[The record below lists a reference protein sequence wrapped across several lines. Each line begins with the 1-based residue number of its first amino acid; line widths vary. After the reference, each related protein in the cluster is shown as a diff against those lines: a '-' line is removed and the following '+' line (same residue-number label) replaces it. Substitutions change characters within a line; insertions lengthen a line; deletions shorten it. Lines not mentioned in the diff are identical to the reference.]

1 MASDLLLERT
11 RQADLQPLVVHGS
24 PVHHNLGQ
32 IRIELLRELSREH
45 FELFADPNSDAITG
59 DIQWYAQIPG
69 SKRRLADLGAD
80 EQVQPRRQ
88 LASLVSTIAA
98 HADKLD
104 AAGTESSRAMAQL
117 LRMALEI
124 PDESHIFVVGEHP
137 VLAGWGHVP
146 RGPATPQE
154 LLVAF
159 ARQALSQGSGLDTG
173 PGPVGPPLPEGSD
186 GDRPPP
192 VTGYLGP
199 SSSDAIP
206 LKRHALV
213 NFDYPLAHA
222 PLRMNWLIPLLWGIF
237 TLLLLAIGH
246 MLLRDCALVWPTA
259 AENGRIILNYCAVPH
274 VSQVA
279 TAGQN
284 ASLIAELRE
293 AERTLEE
300 RRRQC
305 VAPVPPPTPTVSP
318 SPTASPVPRPSPS
331 PRPTPT
337 PTDCRAD
344 NASDRVRCG
353 GGQIGKVNVILTW
366 NTEDDLDLHVICP
379 SGERIYYSD
388 KQKCGGTL
396 DVDRNASGGIKT
408 TNAVEN
414 IVWPSPP
421 NGSYKVEI
429 DPFTVTGSVD
439 YKIDLLIDGQRV
451 GGNTGSIS
459 KAQGKRQVF
468 EYTIPYQGAA
478 RP

>member
-11 RQADLQPLVVHGS
+11 QQADLQPLVVHGS

-88 LASLVSTIAA
+88 LAKLVSGIAA

-104 AAGTESSRAMAQL
+104 AAETESSRAMAQL

-124 PDESHIFVVGEHP
+124 PDESHIFVVGGHP

-146 RGPATPQE
+146 RGPAAPLE

-159 ARQALSQGSGLDTG
+159 AKQVLTQGSGPDTG
-173 PGPVGPPLPEGSD
+173 PVGSPLPEGGD
-186 GDRPPP
+186 GGRPPP
-192 VTGYLGP
+192 VTRYLAP
-199 SSSDAIP
+199 SSDAIP

-222 PLRMNWLIPLLWGIF
+222 PLRMSWLTPLLWGIF

-259 AENGRIILNYCAVPH
+259 AENGRIILNYCPVP
-274 VSQVA
+274 QVA

-293 AERTLEE
+293 AERRLEE

-305 VAPVPPPTPTVSP
+305 VPPLPTPRPTPTVP
-318 SPTASPVPRPSPS
+318 PS

-337 PTDCRAD
+337 PTDCLTN

-379 SGERIYYSD
+379 GGEEIYYSD

-396 DVDRNASGGIKT
+396 DVDRNASGGVKT

-414 IVWPSPP
+414 VVWPSPS

-439 YKIDLLIDGQRV
+439 YKIDLLIEGQRV
-451 GGNTGSIS
+451 GGTTGSIS